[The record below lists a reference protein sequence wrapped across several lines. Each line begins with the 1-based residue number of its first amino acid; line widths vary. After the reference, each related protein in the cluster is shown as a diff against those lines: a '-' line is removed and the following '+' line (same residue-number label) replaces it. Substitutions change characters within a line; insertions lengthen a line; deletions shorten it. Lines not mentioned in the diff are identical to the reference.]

1 MEEKDLVKKSIFKQ
15 IKQRTI
21 YNFKETLF
29 SDYKYK
35 DCDSLH
41 YTTHAEI
48 NTIEE
53 NISEEMI
60 YTCNLEMPMLNPFEY
75 FYIEELDKTV
85 QIMSRVR
92 SSKDNVCYYLYP
104 ETIKDEISQKSE
116 EDAKQLQKDFYSNHT
131 EELLMDKIKAQY
143 TLINQLKHFKRQVMS
158 NFWYKFMKK
167 SITN

>member
-21 YNFKETLF
+21 YSFKETLP
-29 SDYKYK
+29 SDYKCK

-41 YTTHAEI
+41 YATHAEI
-48 NTIEE
+48 EKNERYV
-53 NISEEMI
+53 SEEII
-60 YTCNLEMPMLNPFEY
+60 YTCNLEMPMLNPFEL
-75 FYIEELDKTV
+75 FYIEELDMTV

-92 SSKDNVCYYLYP
+92 SSKDNVCYCLCP
-104 ETIKDEISQKSE
+104 ETIEDEISQKSE

-131 EELLMDKIKAQY
+131 EGLIMDKLKAQY
-143 TLINQLKHFKRQVMS
+143 ILINQLKQFKRQVMS

-167 SITN
+167 SISS